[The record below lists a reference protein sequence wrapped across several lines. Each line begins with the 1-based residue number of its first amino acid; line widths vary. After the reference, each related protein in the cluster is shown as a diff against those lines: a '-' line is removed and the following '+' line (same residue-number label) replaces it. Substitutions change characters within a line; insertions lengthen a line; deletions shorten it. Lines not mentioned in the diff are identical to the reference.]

1 MSWLDELTPQHIRD
15 LVPYS
20 SARREASAGRVWL
33 NANENPF
40 PRSEDE
46 GLNRYPDFQP
56 QQLIQA
62 YAGYAGISQEQ
73 LLVTRGIDEGID
85 LLNRAFCQQGMDQVM
100 FTPPTYGM
108 YEISAKTAG
117 LGTVE
122 VPLGSDW
129 QLDVET
135 MIERAAS
142 SKLIY
147 ICSPNNPTGNL
158 IKRSDIIR
166 LLEGTLAGS
175 LVVLD
180 EAYIEFSAQDSLVDL
195 LSKYRHLIVLRTM
208 SKAFGLAGLRCGFV
222 LAAEEVITTLQKVS
236 APYPIP
242 VPVVERV
249 SNVLSEDGQQE
260 MKRDVEIINQVRND
274 FMVELKAFSF
284 VEKVIPSDA
293 NFVLFRVKDAESL
306 MRALSESGVII
317 RNRSS
322 QYGLANTVR
331 ATIGT
336 PDEMQQL
343 ILALKQYEDVS

>member
-20 SARREASAGRVWL
+20 SARREASEGKVWL

-40 PRSEDE
+40 PRSEA
-46 GLNRYPDFQP
+46 GALNRYPDFQP
-56 QQLIQA
+56 QRLIQA
-62 YAGYAGISQEQ
+62 YASYAGVQPKQ

-85 LLNRAFCQQGMDQVM
+85 LLNRAFCQQGVDQIM

-108 YEISAKTAG
+108 YDISAKTSG

-135 MIERAAS
+135 MIQRSAQ

-147 ICSPNNPTGNL
+147 VCSPNNPTGNL
-158 IKRSDIIR
+158 LKRSDIIR
-166 LLEGTLAGS
+166 LLEGTRDRS

-242 VPVVERV
+242 VPVVDRV
-249 SNVLSEDGQQE
+249 SKALSEDGQQG
-260 MKRDVEIINQVRND
+260 MKREVDLINQARND
-274 FMVELKAFSF
+274 FLVDLNAFSF
-284 VEKVIPSDA
+284 VEEVIPSVA
-293 NFVLFRVKDAESL
+293 NFVLFRVKDAEAL
-306 MRALSESGVII
+306 MSALSASGVII

-343 ILALKQYEDVS
+343 ILALKDYEDVS